1 MPPAARRRLAGW
13 VGDPSAVIA
22 LQTYLDE
29 KYHGARVR
37 APVEAVEAEERPS
50 LRSVS
55 SSAGDRRF
63 PSVRATDGTVLNPE
77 KTKGLRLG
85 SWRYRDLPFGVSW
98 SDHNI
103 KINGIW
109 FGYDAPCDVTWN
121 ERAEVYERRLETF
134 GTRWL
139 SVLGKVTVINRFVT
153 HILWYTGRGVPN
165 SASLERA
172 IFSFI
177 WTGSTE
183 LVKRAVLYQKLEK
196 GGLGVVHLG
205 SKLTCLLFKQLFVA
219 VTHPGLPCSYFV
231 RFWGGLHLRRWVPAL
246 FSNREPHS
254 SKPSRVVRVIC
265 SALIEL
271 PPVDLS
277 RPALVLSSLRDR
289 ALNAIFVQGRH
300 PVEVWRSVHSRLNGG
315 RLRDLAWRIAHGALV
330 TI

>member
-1 MPPAARRRLAGW
+1 MF
-13 VGDPSAVIA
+13 
-22 LQTYLDE
+22 
-29 KYHGARVR
+29 
-37 APVEAVEAEERPS
+37 
-50 LRSVS
+50 VS
-55 SSAGDRRF
+55 SLGSFRALSQDLSIF
-63 PSVRATDGTVLNPE
+63 ERATGAKLNPE

-85 SWRYRDLPFGVSW
+85 SWRYRDLPFGASW
-98 SDHNI
+98 SDQNI

-121 ERAEVYERRLETF
+121 ERAEVFESRLETF

-139 SVLGKVTVINRFVT
+139 SILGKVTVLIVCFAHLVVP
-153 HILWYTGRGVPN
+153 GRGVSN
-165 SASLERA
+165 SASRPGAVGESD
-172 IFSFI
+172 FSFI
-177 WTGSTE
+177 WSGGTE
-183 LVKRAVLYQKLEK
+183 LVKRAVMYQKLEK

-219 VTHPGLPCSYFV
+219 VTDPGLPCSYFV

-254 SKPSRVVRVIC
+254 STPNRVVRVIC

-277 RPALVLSSLRDR
+277 QPALVHSSLRDR

-300 PVEVWRSVHSRLNGG
+300 PVEVWRSVHSRLNGC
-315 RLRDLAWRIAHGALV
+315 RLRDLHGELHTV
-330 TI
+330 PW

>member
-1 MPPAARRRLAGW
+1 MF
-13 VGDPSAVIA
+13 
-22 LQTYLDE
+22 
-29 KYHGARVR
+29 
-37 APVEAVEAEERPS
+37 
-50 LRSVS
+50 VS
-55 SSAGDRRF
+55 SLGSFRALSQDLSIF
-63 PSVRATDGTVLNPE
+63 ERATGAKLNPE

-85 SWRYRDLPFGVSW
+85 SWRYRDLPFGASW
-98 SDHNI
+98 SDQNI

-121 ERAEVYERRLETF
+121 ERAEVFRADSKPLAPAGFR
-134 GTRWL
+134 
-139 SVLGKVTVINRFVT
+139 SGKVTLLIVFVSP
-153 HILWYTGRGVPN
+153 ILWYPGAVYQFRVASWCGWRGR
-165 SASLERA
+165 
-172 IFSFI
+172 FFI
-177 WTGSTE
+177 HMVGGTE

-219 VTHPGLPCSYFV
+219 VTDPGLPCSYFV

-254 SKPSRVVRVIC
+254 STPKVVRVIC

-277 RPALVLSSLRDR
+277 QPALVHSSLRDR

-300 PVEVWRSVHSRLNGG
+300 PVEVWRSVHSRLNGC

-330 TI
+330 TNLKRYHWRLGDGLCPRTGCDSLESTAHVFWHCPFVLNLWEE